1 MRNIVFNIQHLAAV
15 YVNVESALERKI
27 YLSVLTNTATARAFN
42 IRVSQLQEAVA
53 PDGCLQ
59 YHTETAG
66 FVQSFN
72 YADKSEVVDFR
83 RPSYFVSSPLTVLD
97 GGFQAGRGDD
107 ADDDDGESTVCCSVF
122 SRSVDNCCSWDANCI
137 CTTSG
142 AKTAFDS

>member
-1 MRNIVFNIQHLAAV
+1 M

-72 YADKSEVVDFR
+72 YADKSEVVDYR

-97 GGFQAGRGDD
+97 GDFRRDVETTTTTTESPLFVVLFFLVLLTIVAAGMQIASAQPVVLKQRLIHRCG
-107 ADDDDGESTVCCSVF
+107 V
-122 SRSVDNCCSWDANCI
+122 RSI
-137 CTTSG
+137 LILP
-142 AKTAFDS
+142 